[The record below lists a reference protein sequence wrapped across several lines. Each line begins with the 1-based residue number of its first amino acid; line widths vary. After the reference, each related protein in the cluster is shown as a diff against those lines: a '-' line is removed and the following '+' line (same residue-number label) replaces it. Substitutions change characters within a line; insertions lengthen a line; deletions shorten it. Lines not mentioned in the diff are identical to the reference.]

1 MRKKT
6 QLTGDTGQPAEL
18 AAATPE
24 DALPRTHRK
33 RAKNSPWWVDL
44 VVGVVVAVIIMALAK
59 AFIFQFFVIPS
70 ESMENTL
77 MKGDRIFV
85 SKMKNFQ
92 PIERGDIVVFEDRH
106 NWLPDEYKNDNPTG
120 FAATAFGQALDK
132 GLRVLQLK
140 PEYPG
145 GYLVKRVVGVSG
157 DHVTCCTVQ
166 NKIEVNGKAVAEP
179 YLKKGANT
187 IPVPFDVTVPAGK
200 YWVMGDNRDNS
211 GDSRYHQDD
220 NNHGFVDE
228 KQIVG
233 RVMLRY
239 FPVSR
244 IKTFSNPGLNQLPHA
259 TKTAQP
265 PASQPPDNQPLDN
278 QPPTKQQPPILPPAT
293 EAVSPG
299 VAPPGASPEGSKNGK

>member
-1 MRKKT
+1 MRRKT
-6 QLTGDTGQPAEL
+6 QLTGDTGEPVEL
-18 AAATPE
+18 TAATSVDE
-24 DALPRTHRK
+24 RSRTHRQK
-33 RAKNSPWWVDL
+33 GKNSPWWVDL
-44 VVGVVVAVIIMALAK
+44 VVGVSVAVVLMALAK

-70 ESMENTL
+70 ESMESTL

-85 SKMKNFQ
+85 SKMKDFQ
-92 PIERGDIVVFEDRH
+92 PIERGDIVVFEDRYD
-106 NWLPDEYKNDNPTG
+106 WLPEEFKNDNPTG

-145 GYLVKRVVGVSG
+145 GYLVKRVIGVGG
-157 DHVTCCTVQ
+157 DHVTCCNVKNQ
-166 NKIEVNGKAVAEP
+166 IEVNGKVVTEP

-228 KQIVG
+228 EQIVG
-233 RVMLRY
+233 RTVLRY

-244 IKTFSNPGLNQLPHA
+244 IKTFSNPGLNQLPRA
-259 TKTAQP
+259 TKTT
-265 PASQPPDNQPLDN
+265 
-278 QPPTKQQPPILPPAT
+278 QPPTDQQLPTDQPSTPAPAR
-293 EAVSPG
+293 EAVLPQ
-299 VAPPGASPEGSKNGK
+299 ASSEGGKKQ

>member
-6 QLTGDTGQPAEL
+6 QRTEGTGDPLEL
-18 AAATPE
+18 ATVTP
-24 DALPRTHRK
+24 DTTRSHTHRG
-33 RAKNSPWWVDL
+33 RAKDSPWWLDL
-44 VVGVVVAVIIMALAK
+44 VVGVVVAVVLMALAK

-92 PIERGDIVVFEDRH
+92 PVERGDIVVFEDRH
-106 NWLPDEYKNDNPTG
+106 DWLPDEFKNDNPTG
-120 FAATAFGQALDK
+120 FAATSFGQAVDK

-145 GYLVKRVVGVSG
+145 GYLVKRVIGVGG
-157 DHVTCCTVQ
+157 AHVTCCSAQ
-166 NKIEVNGKAVAEP
+166 NQIEVNGKVVEEP
-179 YLKKGANT
+179 YLKKGANLM
-187 IPVPFDVTVPAGK
+187 PVPFDVTVPAGK

-228 KQIVG
+228 EQIVG
-233 RVMLRY
+233 RTILRY
-239 FPVSR
+239 FPVNR
-244 IKTFSNPGLNQLPHA
+244 VKVFSNPGLNQLPRV
-259 TKTAQP
+259 TKQAPPPSEPPSSPQP
-265 PASQPPDNQPLDN
+265 PA
-278 QPPTKQQPPILPPAT
+278 PA
-293 EAVSPG
+293 AVSPG
-299 VAPPGASPEGSKNGK
+299 ATSGAEVSPRDSKDNQ

>member
-6 QLTGDTGQPAEL
+6 QLTGDTGEPAEL
-18 AAATPE
+18 TAATPE
-24 DALPRTHRK
+24 DARSRTHRK
-33 RAKNSPWWVDL
+33 RTKNSPWWMDL

-106 NWLPDEYKNDNPTG
+106 NWLPDEFKNDNPTG

-145 GYLVKRVVGVSG
+145 GYLVKRVVGVGG
-157 DHVTCCTVQ
+157 DHVTCCNVQ
-166 NKIEVNGKAVAEP
+166 NQVEVNGKAVAEP

-187 IPVPFDVTVPAGK
+187 LPVPFDVTVPAGK

-244 IKTFSNPGLNQLPHA
+244 IETFSNPGLNQLPRA
-259 TKTAQP
+259 TKKAQP
-265 PASQPPDNQPLDN
+265 PTSQPPTNQ
-278 QPPTKQQPPILPPAT
+278 QPPTLPPAT

-299 VAPPGASPEGSKNGK
+299 DASTGVSPEGSKNGK

>member
-6 QLTGDTGQPAEL
+6 QLTRDTGDSAER

-24 DALPRTHRK
+24 AELSRTHRK
-33 RAKNSPWWVDL
+33 KTKNSPWWMDL
-44 VVGVVVAVIIMALAK
+44 VVGVVVAVVLMALAK
-59 AFIFQFFVIPS
+59 AFVFQFFVIPS

-106 NWLPDEYKNDNPTG
+106 NWLPDEFKNDNPTG

-145 GYLVKRVVGVSG
+145 GYLVKRVIGVSG
-157 DHVTCCTVQ
+157 DHVTCCNVQ
-166 NKIEVNGKAVAEP
+166 NQIEVNGKVVAEP
-179 YLKKGANT
+179 YVKKGANT

-228 KQIVG
+228 EQIVG
-233 RVMLRY
+233 RTVLRY

-244 IKTFSNPGLNQLPHA
+244 IKTFSNPGLNQLPRA
-259 TKTAQP
+259 TKTARP
-265 PASQPPDNQPLDN
+265 PTN
-278 QPPTKQQPPILPPAT
+278 QPPPNDQQPQTPPPAT

-299 VAPPGASPEGSKNGK
+299 ASPEGVKNNK

>member
-6 QLTGDTGQPAEL
+6 QLTRDTGDPAER

-24 DALPRTHRK
+24 SALSRTHRK
-33 RAKNSPWWVDL
+33 KTKNSPWWVDL
-44 VVGVVVAVIIMALAK
+44 VVGVVVAVVLMALAK
-59 AFIFQFFVIPS
+59 AFVFQFFVIPS

-106 NWLPDEYKNDNPTG
+106 NWLPDEFKNDNPTG

-145 GYLVKRVVGVSG
+145 GYLVKRVVGVGG
-157 DHVTCCTVQ
+157 DHVTCCNVQ
-166 NKIEVNGKAVAEP
+166 HQVEVNGKAVAEP

-187 IPVPFDVTVPAGK
+187 LPVPFDVTVPAGK

-228 KQIVG
+228 EQIVG
-233 RVMLRY
+233 RTVLRY

-244 IKTFSNPGLNQLPHA
+244 IKTFSNPGLNQLPRA
-259 TKTAQP
+259 TKTARP
-265 PASQPPDNQPLDN
+265 PTS
-278 QPPTKQQPPILPPAT
+278 QPPTKQQPPTLPPAT

-299 VAPPGASPEGSKNGK
+299 AASTGATPEGSKNGK